1 MGQTGVMK
9 QLVHQMFRAFA
20 LCGTLLWAVPVWAQ
34 SIDQLG
40 PLMSSFRAGIFCA
53 PKVINTTPA
62 PDTVAGV
69 TNIIEDVPPFVSAGR
84 NVPAVL
90 GMGFGILS
98 SSKQQML
105 LDVLVVVTHP
115 PMGDAGVTRQSYYT
129 EVTNIGESMTLYQF
143 DFAYEL
149 VEGPWTITAMQGDE
163 LLFRA
168 GFTVVPPGQV
178 PELAGVCGYEDLL
191 S

>member
-1 MGQTGVMK
+1 MIA
-9 QLVHQMFRAFA
+9 LVSHA
-20 LCGTLLWAVPVWAQ
+20 LRPAILGLTVLLAGPVRAQ

-40 PLMSSFRAGIFCA
+40 PLMASFKAGIFCA
-53 PKVINTTPA
+53 PKVVSTVPA

-69 TNIIEDVPPFVSAGR
+69 TNVIKEVPPFVSAGR

-90 GMGFGILS
+90 GMGFGTLS
-98 SSKQQML
+98 GSKQGIL

-115 PMGDAGVTRQSYYT
+115 PMGDAGITRQSYYS
-129 EVTNIGESMTLYQF
+129 EITNVGESMTLYQF
-143 DFAYEL
+143 DYDYEL
-149 VEGPWTITAMQGDE
+149 VQGAWTITATKGND

-168 GFTVVPPGQV
+168 GFTVVPPQQV
-178 PELAGVCGYEDLL
+178 PELAGVCGYENML

>member
-1 MGQTGVMK
+1 MK
-9 QLVHQMFRAFA
+9 SMLQRAFRSAGLGIA
-20 LCGTLLWAVPVWAQ
+20 LLSAAPVWAQ
-34 SIDQLG
+34 SIDELG
-40 PLMSSFRAGIFCA
+40 PLMASFRAGIFCA

-98 SSKQQML
+98 SSKQQIL

-115 PMGDAGVTRQSYYT
+115 PMGEGGVTRQSYYT
-129 EVTNIGESMTLYQF
+129 DVTNTGESLTLYQF
-143 DFAYEL
+143 DYAYEL
-149 VEGPWTITAMQGDE
+149 VEGPWTITATLGDE
-163 LLFRA
+163 VLFRA
-168 GFTVVPPGQV
+168 GFTVVPPAQV

>member
-1 MGQTGVMK
+1 MGQTVGMK
-9 QLVHQMFRAFA
+9 RLHRLPVTA
-20 LCGTLLWAVPVWAQ
+20 LALALLCAGPLLAQ
-34 SIDQLG
+34 SGDQLG
-40 PLMSSFRAGIFCA
+40 PMMASFKAGIFCA
-53 PKVINTTPA
+53 PKVVSTTPA

-69 TNIIEDVPPFVSAGR
+69 TNVIEEVPPFVSAGR

-98 SSKQQML
+98 GSKQQML

-129 EVTNIGESMTLYQF
+129 DITNMGESMTLYQF
-143 DFAYEL
+143 DYDYEL
-149 VEGPWTITAMQGDE
+149 VQGPWTITATQGDE
-163 LLFRA
+163 VLFRA
-168 GFTVVPPGQV
+168 GFTVVPPQQV
-178 PELAGVCGYEDLL
+178 PELAGVCGYENLL

>member
-1 MGQTGVMK
+1 M
-9 QLVHQMFRAFA
+9 LFPAP
-20 LCGTLLWAVPVWAQ
+20 LWAQ
-34 SIDQLG
+34 GIDQLS
-40 PLMSSFRAGIFCA
+40 PLLSSFKAGVFCA
-53 PKVINTTPA
+53 PKVISTTPA

-90 GMGFGILS
+90 GMGFGVLAG
-98 SSKQQML
+98 SKQLLL

-115 PMGDAGVTRQSYYT
+115 PMGEAGVTRQSYYT
-129 EVTNIGESMTLYQF
+129 DITNIGQSMTLYQF
-143 DFAYEL
+143 DYDYEL
-149 VEGPWTITAMQGDE
+149 VEGPWTITATQGDE
-163 LLFRA
+163 ILFRA
-168 GFTVVPPGQV
+168 GFTVVPPAIV

>member
-1 MGQTGVMK
+1 M
-9 QLVHQMFRAFA
+9 LALIRHA
-20 LCGTLLWAVPVWAQ
+20 LCAPLLALSLLSAGPVSAQ

-40 PLMSSFRAGIFCA
+40 PLMSSFKAGIFCA
-53 PKVINTTPA
+53 PKVVSTEPA
-62 PDTVAGV
+62 PDTLAGV
-69 TNIIEDVPPFVSAGR
+69 TNVIEEVPPLVSSGR

-98 SSKQQML
+98 GSKQGML

-115 PMGDAGVTRQSYYT
+115 PMGDAGVTQQSYYT
-129 EVTNIGESMTLYQF
+129 EITNAGESMTLYQF
-143 DFAYEL
+143 DYAYEL
-149 VEGPWTITAMQGDE
+149 VQGPWTITATQGDE

-168 GFTVVPPGQV
+168 GFTVVSPQQV
-178 PELAGVCGYEDLL
+178 PELAGVCGYEGLL

>member
-1 MGQTGVMK
+1 MGQTGRMK
-9 QLVHQMFRAFA
+9 TSLDRTLRRFA
-20 LCGTLLWAVPVWAQ
+20 IILSMLWAAPLWAQ

-40 PLMSSFRAGIFCA
+40 PLMSSFRTGIFCA
-53 PKVINTTPA
+53 PNVINTTPA

-98 SSKQQML
+98 SSKKQML

-115 PMGDAGVTRQSYYT
+115 PMGEAGVTRQSYYT
-129 EVTNIGESMTLYQF
+129 EITAIGESMTLYQF
-143 DFAYEL
+143 DYAYEL

-168 GFTVVPPGQV
+168 GFTVVPPALV
-178 PELAGVCGYEDLL
+178 PELAGVCGYEDML

>member
-1 MGQTGVMK
+1 MLT
-9 QLVHQMFRAFA
+9 LVRYAFRPVILA
-20 LCGTLLWAVPVWAQ
+20 LTLLSAGAVSAQ
-34 SIDQLG
+34 SIDQIG
-40 PLMSSFRAGIFCA
+40 PLMSSFKAGIFCA
-53 PKVINTTPA
+53 PTVVSTEPA

-69 TNIIEDVPPFVSAGR
+69 TNVIEDVPPLVSSGR

-98 SSKQQML
+98 GSKQGML

-115 PMGDAGVTRQSYYT
+115 PMGDAGVTQQSYYT
-129 EVTNIGESMTLYQF
+129 QITNTGESMTLYQF
-143 DFAYEL
+143 DYAYEL
-149 VEGPWTITAMQGDE
+149 VQGPWTITATQGDD

-168 GFTVVPPGQV
+168 GFTVVSPQQV
-178 PELAGVCGYEDLL
+178 PELAGVCGYEGLL

>member
-1 MGQTGVMK
+1 MGQTEAMKIRFHRPLFAVTLVVGV
-9 QLVHQMFRAFA
+9 L
-20 LCGTLLWAVPVWAQ
+20 TAVPLWAQ

-53 PKVINTTPA
+53 PKVVNTTPA

-69 TNIIEDVPPFVSAGR
+69 SNVIEDVPPFVSAGR

-115 PMGDAGVTRQSYYT
+115 PMGEDGVTRQSYYT
-129 EVTNIGESMTLYQF
+129 EFTDIGESMTLYQF
-143 DFAYEL
+143 DYAYEL
-149 VEGPWTITAMQGDE
+149 VEGPWTIAAMQGDE

-168 GFTVVPPGQV
+168 GFTVVPPAMV